1 MGVLVLGQGR
11 EVGVWGWVELGVGY
25 LGVTG
30 VRRVSMDSL
39 CRLES
44 YGGLYLFIS
53 TVLLW

>member
-1 MGVLVLGQGR
+1 LGVLVLGQGR
-11 EVGVWGWVELGVGY
+11 EEGVRGWVELGVGY